1 MSTSLISNPPY
12 NMKWILP
19 PFAQIQKRFIDCE
32 IPPESNA
39 NYAFILTALSLV
51 DNKAVFL
58 LPCGVLTTNNK
69 QEKEIRKYLVNKNLI
84 EAVIT
89 CPDKMFEA
97 TSIPTCILVF
107 NKHKQTTDIAMI
119 DMRQQYTVEH
129 REQKGQFGGA
139 SHERRTYVKKVKTF
153 SSDDMQ
159 KALNAITEKQDIP
172 EFAKTVSQQTII
184 QNDYI
189 LTPVRYLSFEEIEYI
204 HREYKD
210 IVADLNRTIADK
222 NVLKLT
228 VNETIA
234 KSLGLYEF
242 GMMQKQARENAKEM
256 NKGVGKL
263 IGCEIIADDY
273 ISLTKNK
280 NEIKFENNS
289 KDKLSTIFLSILQMY
304 KQHIIYLNDEENR
317 YLAELRDALLP
328 DLMSG
333 KLSIDEILGGGE

>member
-1 MSTSLISNPPY
+1 MGTSLISNPPY
-12 NMKWILP
+12 NMKWTLP
-19 PFAQIQKRFIDCE
+19 PFAQIQPRFNDCE
-32 IPPESNA
+32 LPPESNA
-39 NYAFILTALSLV
+39 NYAFILTALQLIDV
-51 DNKAVFL
+51 KAVFL
-58 LPCGVLTTNNK
+58 LPCGVLTTDNK
-69 QEKEIRKYLVNKNLI
+69 QEKEIRKYLLDKNLI

-107 NKHKQTTDIAMI
+107 NKHKQTTDIAMV
-119 DMRQQYTVEH
+119 DMRQQYTVEQ
-129 REQKGQFGGA
+129 REQNGQFGSDA
-139 SHERRTYVKKVKTF
+139 HTKRIYVKEIKTF

-159 KALNAITEKQDIP
+159 KAIDAISEKQEIP
-172 EFAKTVSQQTII
+172 EFSRTVSQQDVI

-189 LTPVRYLSFEEIEYI
+189 LTPARYLAFEKREAV
-204 HREYKD
+204 HREYDD

-242 GMMQKQARENAKEM
+242 GIMQRESRKNAKAM
-256 NKGVGKL
+256 NDGLGKL
-263 IGCEIIADDY
+263 IGCEILADDY

-304 KQHIIYLNDEENR
+304 KQHIIYLNNEENR

-333 KLSIDEILGGGE
+333 KIEM

>member
-1 MSTSLISNPPY
+1 MSTALISNPPY
-12 NMKWILP
+12 NMKWNLP
-19 PFAQIQKRFIDCE
+19 PFAQIQPRFNDCE
-32 IPPESNA
+32 LPPESNA

-51 DNKAVFL
+51 DDKAVFL
-58 LPCGVLTTNNK
+58 LPCGVLTTDNK
-69 QEKEIRKYLVNKNLI
+69 QEKEIRKYLIDKNLI
-84 EAVIT
+84 EAIIT

-107 NKHKQTTDIAMI
+107 NKHKQTTDIAMV
-119 DMRQQYTVEH
+119 DMRQQYTVEQ
-129 REQKGQFGGA
+129 REQNGQFGGD
-139 SHERRTYVKKVKTF
+139 SHTKRTYVKEIKTF
-153 SSDDMQ
+153 SADDMK
-159 KALNAITEKQDIP
+159 KAIDAIAEKQEIP
-172 EFAKTVSQQTII
+172 EFARTVSQQDVI

-189 LTPVRYLSFEEIEYI
+189 LTPARYLAFKEREAL
-204 HREYKD
+204 HRDYAD

-242 GMMQKQARENAKEM
+242 GIIQKEARENAKAM
-256 NKGVGKL
+256 NDGLGKL
-263 IGCEIIADDY
+263 IGCEILADDY
-273 ISLTKNK
+273 ILLTKNK

-304 KQHIIYLNDEENR
+304 KQHIIYLNNEENR

-333 KLSIDEILGGGE
+333 KFDLSEE

>member
-1 MSTSLISNPPY
+1 MSTALISNPPY
-12 NMKWILP
+12 NMKWTLP
-19 PFAQIQKRFIDCE
+19 PFAQIQPRFNDCE
-32 IPPESNA
+32 LPPESNA
-39 NYAFILTALSLV
+39 NYAFILTALQLI
-51 DNKAVFL
+51 DDKAVFL
-58 LPCGVLTTNNK
+58 LPCGVLTTDNK
-69 QEKEIRKYLVNKNLI
+69 QEKEIRKYLVDKNLI
-84 EAVIT
+84 ESVIT

-107 NKHKQTTDIAMI
+107 NNHKQTTDIAMV
-119 DMRQQYTVEH
+119 DMRQQYTVEQ
-129 REQKGQFGGA
+129 REQNGQFGGD
-139 SHERRTYVKKVKTF
+139 SHTKRTYVKEIKTF
-153 SSDDMQ
+153 SADDMK
-159 KALNAITEKQDIP
+159 KAIDAIAEKQEIP
-172 EFAKTVSQQTII
+172 EFARTVSQQDVI

-189 LTPVRYLSFEEIEYI
+189 LTPARYLAFEEREAL
-204 HREYKD
+204 HRDYAD

-242 GMMQKQARENAKEM
+242 GIMQKEARENAKAM
-256 NKGVGKL
+256 NDGLGKL
-263 IGCEIIADDY
+263 IGCEILADDY

-304 KQHIIYLNDEENR
+304 KQHIIYLNNEENR

-333 KLSIDEILGGGE
+333 KLNIE